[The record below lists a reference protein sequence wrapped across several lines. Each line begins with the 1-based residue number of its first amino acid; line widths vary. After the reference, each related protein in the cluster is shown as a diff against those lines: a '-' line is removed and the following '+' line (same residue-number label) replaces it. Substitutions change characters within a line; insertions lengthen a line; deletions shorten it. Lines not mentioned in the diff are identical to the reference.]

1 MVKIFEDIFK
11 NQDDDLKLEETI
23 DSPNEW
29 DTGLTRGQT
38 PDVWTTDAEKVN
50 EVWSVG

>member
-1 MVKIFEDIFK
+1 VVKIFEDIFK

-29 DTGLTRGQT
+29 DTGLNESKQDTWSTGQ
-38 PDVWTTDAEKVN
+38 VN
-50 EVWSVG
+50 DVWSVG